1 MRFILSVLILAFCSL
16 AYSQEVKQWSLQD
29 CIDYALENNISLK
42 QGELQNEI
50 LQNNLTQTKWNRL
63 PNLNASASHN
73 YNIGRTIDPFTNTFI
88 DRNIQSNAFSLTS
101 GVTLYS
107 GGRINNSI
115 KQTQTAYDASSEGQE
130 ALKNQISLSVATAYL
145 QIIQAEENLKLAD
158 AQVEITEAQ
167 LERARK
173 LVSSGLDNKAIVYGL
188 EAQLANDRVQSINAQ
203 NQIQL
208 AYNNMLNLLQIDNN
222 TPFEIK
228 LIDIDTLPEYTEE
241 SIASIYDLAI
251 QNMPEV
257 KQAEL
262 SVLESQLSQK
272 VVGASRYPTLS
283 AYGNLNTVYSE
294 TGIELAEVSTQLT
307 TIGYTKTTN
316 EEVLSLI
323 PVQKYVQSSF
333 GNQLNNNLGRSV
345 GLSLSVPV
353 FNNFRTS
360 TSYENAKLNTEI
372 NELNLVQ
379 TKNQLRS
386 DITTAYTNMKAAKS
400 RYDAAVLNESAQFNN
415 YDFNQKRFDAG
426 ILNSTDLL
434 NAKNMWTQAQNQ
446 LINAKYEYVFRIM
459 ILEFYKGNDIRL

>member
-42 QGELQNEI
+42 QSELQIEI

-241 SIASIYDLAI
+241 SVASIYDLAI

>member
-1 MRFILSVLILAFCSL
+1 
-16 AYSQEVKQWSLQD
+16 
-29 CIDYALENNISLK
+29 
-42 QGELQNEI
+42 
-50 LQNNLTQTKWNRL
+50 
-63 PNLNASASHN
+63 
-73 YNIGRTIDPFTNTFI
+73 
-88 DRNIQSNAFSLTS
+88 
-101 GVTLYS
+101 
-107 GGRINNSI
+107 
-115 KQTQTAYDASSEGQE
+115 
-130 ALKNQISLSVATAYL
+130 
-145 QIIQAEENLKLAD
+145 
-158 AQVEITEAQ
+158 
-167 LERARK
+167 
-173 LVSSGLDNKAIVYGL
+173 
-188 EAQLANDRVQSINAQ
+188 
-203 NQIQL
+203 
-208 AYNNMLNLLQIDNN
+208 MLNLLQIDNN

>member
-42 QGELQNEI
+42 QSELQIEI